1 MVKFHFRGNKK
12 DKKKAYDIHK
22 KHDKMRYN
30 VGLKTKF
37 EKVKCKA
44 SENIK
49 IGTSGLKHKK

>member
-1 MVKFHFRGNKK
+1 MIEWTYEMVKSHFRGNKK

-30 VGLKTKF
+30 VGLKIKF

-44 SENIK
+44 SENI
-49 IGTSGLKHKK
+49 